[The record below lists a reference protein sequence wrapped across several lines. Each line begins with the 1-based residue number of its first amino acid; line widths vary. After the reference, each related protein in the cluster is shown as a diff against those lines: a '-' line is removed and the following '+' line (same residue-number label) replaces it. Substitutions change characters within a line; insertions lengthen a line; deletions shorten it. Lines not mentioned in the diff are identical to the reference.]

1 MNENNASKH
10 VAFVDSWNI
19 SRRQVLQGI
28 ASFAAVGSA
37 VGQQLAPAL
46 GKTVYLSFIL
56 HGNMCYDR
64 YTKQEI
70 RDKFPRIYAAGVRAF
85 ARHPEVTAH
94 IDFPGLTV
102 LSLKHYAPWFLKEI
116 KPLIDRG
123 QIVMAGCQYAASHA
137 MCSDEESD
145 LVSSRVSIE
154 IMRRELAPDCS
165 AFFTQE
171 FPFHPQLPYIMNQI
185 GVRQLLVM
193 PKSWQRPRRVRG
205 IDGSSLIAYPVDEIE
220 VGKLEE
226 YYDSHEDGSFVM
238 CAGDF
243 EQLSTVEGYVE
254 EIRRLAAKGKIIR
267 WTTINRYEKE
277 VGIRGEIQ
285 APHPVGGNREED
297 QEPSPSFSRWTVHPE
312 DIIWHGHAVKALD
325 AIRAAGF
332 AHAAGMAHGLKWVN
346 VPLAQSWTTVP
357 ENPWDSHF
365 EEVNEYSETEPR
377 YLTGGTDSTLLSR
390 AWHHL
395 LIGLNSDSAGWFPWS
410 PRTRHRSIVLD
421 TSNALSNEVL
431 DRFSQQVAV
440 RIRKPE
446 LACASYVLALN
457 PTRARSVDLHLDVE
471 RPLAL
476 VSADGSSLGGGV
488 IFHEGKWTSVARVD
502 LPSYGYRLLGLRDCS
517 PEPAKSWR
525 PGNTIAFDGRQAGLD
540 ANRLTVSEGQQQ
552 VRVSVAHFT
561 LKDPSGASADQQVTP
576 DFANATTRVRETV
589 LGPDLEI
596 LTELGWAVWLHLVI
610 GLRAKRVEVTANLY
624 LDLPRRIGEGQYK
637 PEGLLL
643 EFKGKPGRAY
653 YDIPYATIE
662 HTNPERSFVAA
673 QRFAAIEGDAGSF
686 SLVAL
691 GGNQSFQITAR
702 EGVLAANLGA
712 SIIGR
717 ADTRPQCIML
727 PNGFAKNEIS
737 SAGDPFFA
745 SYEHRFALLFLP
757 AVETAL
763 AAEELRASPPVFRV
777 NPGGGDWPVQKSLI
791 DLNAPTGRVTAF
803 RVNGGTP
810 SIVLND
816 ISGKSSHIVHGG
828 KSLELPAFAV
838 RTFPVSS

>member
-1 MNENNASKH
+1 MNDNISKH
-10 VAFVDSWNI
+10 ATFVDSWNI

-28 ASFAAVGSA
+28 AGFAAVGSA
-37 VGQQLAPAL
+37 AGQQFAAAH
-46 GKTVYLSFIL
+46 GKTVYLSFLL

-70 RDKFPRIYAAGVRAF
+70 REKFPRIYAAGVRAF
-85 ARHPEVTAH
+85 AARPEVTAH

-145 LVSSRVSIE
+145 LVSSRVSLE

-171 FPFHPQLPYIMNQI
+171 FPFHPQMPYIMNQI

-193 PKSWQRPRRVRG
+193 PKSWQRPRRIRG
-205 IDGSSLIAYPVDEIE
+205 IDGSSLIAYPVNGIE
-220 VGKLEE
+220 AGELED

-243 EQLSTVEGYVE
+243 EQLSTVESYVE
-254 EIRRLAAKGKIIR
+254 EIRRLAAIGKIIR
-267 WTTINRYEKE
+267 WTTIGRYEKE
-277 VGIRGEIQ
+277 IGIREEIP
-285 APHPVGGNREED
+285 APHPIGGNREED
-297 QEPSPSFSRWTVHPE
+297 QESSPSFSRWTVHPE

-332 AHAAGMAHGLKWVN
+332 AYAAGVAHGFKSVN
-346 VPLAQSWTTVP
+346 VPLAQTWTTVP
-357 ENPWDSHF
+357 TNSWDAHF
-365 EEVNEYSETEPR
+365 EEANEYPETEPG

-421 TSNALSNEVL
+421 TSSVLSNEVL
-431 DRFSQQVAV
+431 NRFSQQVAMQ
-440 RIRKPE
+440 IRQPD
-446 LACASYVLALN
+446 LACAGYVLALN
-457 PTRARSVDLHLDVE
+457 PTRARSADLQLDVE
-471 RPLAL
+471 RPLVL
-476 VSADGSSLGGGV
+476 SSADGSSLGGGV
-488 IFHEGKWTSVARVD
+488 IFHDGKWTSVARVD
-502 LPSYGYRLLGLRDCS
+502 LPSYGYRLFGLRDCS
-517 PEPAKSWR
+517 PEPVKSWR
-525 PGNTIAFDGRQAGLD
+525 AGNAIAFDGRQAGLD
-540 ANRLTVSEGQQQ
+540 GNRLTVSDEQQQ
-552 VRVSVAHFT
+552 LSVSVAPFT
-561 LKDPSGASADQQVTP
+561 LRDPSSASADQQVTP
-576 DFANATTRVRETV
+576 DFANATTRVQETV

-596 LTELGWAVWLHLVI
+596 LTELGWAVWLRIVI
-610 GLRAKRVEVTANLY
+610 GLRTKRVEVTANLY
-624 LDLPRRIGEGQYK
+624 LDLPRRIGEGKYR

-643 EFKGKPGRAY
+643 VFKGKPGRAY

-662 HTNPERSFVAA
+662 HTNQERSFVAA
-673 QRFAAIEGDAGSF
+673 QRFAAIEGDVGAF

-691 GGNQSFQITAR
+691 GGNQSFQIAAR
-702 EGVLAANLGA
+702 EGAIAANLGA

-737 SAGDPFFA
+737 SGGDPFFA

-757 AVETAL
+757 AAETAL
-763 AAEELRASPPVFRV
+763 AAEELRVSVPVFRV
-777 NPGGGDWPVQKSLI
+777 NPGGGNWPFQKSLME
-791 DLNAPTGRVTAF
+791 LNAPTGRVTAF
-803 RVNGGTP
+803 RVNGGAP
-810 SIVLND
+810 SVVLND

-828 KSLELPAFAV
+828 KILELPAFAV
-838 RTFPVSS
+838 RTLPVSG